1 MANIQEQYRK
11 FSLIIL
17 IVGIGIVLFFE
28 FTPFLSGI
36 LGAFTIYILVRKQLL
51 FLTEKKQMKQ
61 GWAALLLLV
70 ETILLFL
77 IPISLT
83 AWLLVSTLQHI
94 NLDTSLIMDTAQHVA
109 DLIQQKTGYNILDR
123 TNLLKAASYLPQVGQ
138 FLMGSISG
146 LTMNLVVLL
155 FFLYFMLI
163 SGRQMED
170 YFYTILPFS
179 EKNKRTVL
187 REIHMIVSSNAI
199 GIPLL
204 AIIQGII
211 AFIGY
216 LIFQVPEPVI
226 FGFLTCI
233 ATIIPIVGTGLVWLP
248 LAIYMA
254 LVGNWVG
261 AIGIALFGILIIS
274 NIDNMIRLMLQKK
287 MADTHPL
294 ITVFGVI
301 IGLSLFGFMGIIF
314 GPLLI
319 AFFLLC
325 VNIFKEEYLENKEK
339 LKLHADAPIEE
350 DEPDEALPL

>member
-1 MANIQEQYRK
+1 MQEQYRK

-17 IVGIGIVLFFE
+17 IVVIGVVLFYE

-51 FLTEKKQMKQ
+51 FFTEKKHMKQ
-61 GWAALLLLV
+61 GWAAFILLL

-77 IPISLT
+77 VPISLT
-83 AWLLVSTLQHI
+83 AWLLVSKLQHI

-109 DLIQQKTGYNILDR
+109 DLIRQKTGYNILDR

-138 FLMGSISG
+138 YLMGSLSG
-146 LTMNLVVLL
+146 LAMNLVVLL
-155 FFLYFMLI
+155 FFLYFMMI
-163 SGRQMED
+163 SGRKMEE

-179 EKNKRTVL
+179 EKNKTRIL
-187 REIHMIVSSNAI
+187 REAHTIVSSNAI

-204 AIIQGII
+204 AVIQGVI
-211 AFIGY
+211 ACIGY
-216 LIFQVPEPVI
+216 LVFQVPEPVL

-233 ATIIPIVGTGLVWLP
+233 ATIIPIVGTVLIWLP
-248 LAIYMA
+248 LAIYLA
-254 LVGNWVG
+254 LTGDWMN
-261 AIGIALFGILIIS
+261 AIGLTLFALLVIS
-274 NIDNMIRLMLQKK
+274 NIDNMIRFMLQKK

-294 ITVFGVI
+294 ITIFGVI

-325 VNIFKEEYLENKEK
+325 VNIFKYEYLENKDEQD
-339 LKLHADAPIEE
+339 LHLQTVLEE
-350 DEPDEALPL
+350 DEPEEALPM